1 MITREELLKRRKE
14 VKEKIEEN
22 KNEIKSL
29 NANYKCARVY
39 EGFGPVPTLGK
50 KALVGALVHLTK
62 KSDME
67 AINAAATELGF
78 DDLKKEN
85 ILVLGYTVDEW
96 KNDFKTRA
104 AVIKLEEENEKLNKA
119 FDILSRNMT
128 EEDKFCLDME
138 SVEQLIS

>member
-14 VKEKIEEN
+14 VKEKLEEN
-22 KNEIKSL
+22 KKQISSL
-29 NANYKCARVY
+29 NANYKCARTY

-85 ILVLGYTVDEW
+85 VLVLGYTVDEW

-104 AVIKLEEENEKLNKA
+104 TVIKLEEENEKLNMA

-128 EEDKFCLDME
+128 EEDKFWLDME

>member
-1 MITREELLKRRKE
+1 MITREELLNRRKDVKKKLE
-14 VKEKIEEN
+14 ENKEKIN
-22 KNEIKSL
+22 SL
-29 NANYKCARVY
+29 NNDYKCSRVY

-50 KALVGALVHLTK
+50 RALVSALVHLTK

-67 AINAAATELGF
+67 AVNAAATELGF

-85 ILVLGYTVDEW
+85 VLVLGYTVDEW

-104 AVIKLEEENEKLNKA
+104 TVIKLEEENEKLKKA

-128 EEDKFCLDME
+128 DEDKFHLDME
-138 SVEQLIS
+138 SVEQLIN

>member
-1 MITREELLKRRKE
+1 
-14 VKEKIEEN
+14 
-22 KNEIKSL
+22 
-29 NANYKCARVY
+29 
-39 EGFGPVPTLGK
+39 
-50 KALVGALVHLTK
+50 
-62 KSDME
+62 ME

-85 ILVLGYTVDEW
+85 VLVLGYTVDEW

-104 AVIKLEEENEKLNKA
+104 TVIKLEEENEKLNMA

-128 EEDKFCLDME
+128 EEDKFWLDME